1 MNLRRTFKL
10 LNNSTLLVI
19 LISLLLAV
27 LLISNNSKQQSG
39 TYNLAVLP
47 TTLDYVKNNYADETK
62 IDPDQMIIDGLNR
75 LESIV
80 NEVLVFFPDP
90 NSSANFTVQV
100 NNKTKNYRN
109 LEVQSWS
116 NVHKVMQDVF
126 SFVVPNLKNSRIK
139 PVEIERSVTDN
150 MLKTLDQHSG
160 IIPPKVYNEFQIETK
175 GSFGG
180 LGIVIAVRDGQLTV
194 VSPLEGTPA
203 YRAGIKSNDKIV
215 QIENESTINMS
226 LMEAVSKLRGKKGTK
241 VIIYIMRDTF
251 NEEKEYVITRDTI
264 KIESVEDFYLGK
276 DTLYLRIRDFQ
287 QNTVKSLE
295 EIISRNRN
303 NIKGIILDLRGNPG
317 GLLDQAEK
325 VSNLFLSYGTIV
337 ITKDSRSQR
346 IYHAR
351 PHNTYFNGKVVVL
364 VDSGSASASEI
375 VAGALKNNQRA
386 VIIGEKTFGKGS
398 VQQIFELDGGAALK
412 LTVGNYLTPGSIS
425 IQDVGIT
432 PDIEIVPVIITE
444 ESIIYNG
451 AGDEESKQTETDPVH
466 RIKYLHTAPTSEQD
480 EQTPEEALTETKKR
494 EKLNEDFSVRLARR
508 IIESV
513 NAVHREET
521 LTKSSSIIADFISK
535 EEKNIERKWKQL
547 KVNWSSGK
555 GPLSDP
561 DVAFQIYPLNPEL
574 FAGKKGGITLSAVNN
589 GESPIYRLRAVTTS
603 DNPVFNGKEL
613 VFGKL
618 RPGESKNQEIIFD
631 VPQWTDT
638 RNDEVKIKF
647 FHSNDIEILQGSS
660 FDISTIAK
668 DKPLF
673 AYNFDI
679 VDDGRYGSEGNANG
693 EPDEGELVSLLFN
706 IKNIGSSIS
715 PKNTVTIKNLS
726 GDALY
731 LQKGRSELT
740 DLQPGK
746 SQTVPFLFRVNKKEN
761 IKLELNIID
770 EVFRQVITSRI
781 DIAVSDSVNEFTES
795 RGLVTIVNDTP
806 VRGGNSSLPV
816 IAYAGKGSVFELLGY
831 KGEHAKI
838 KLPAS
843 ERAGWVLRKD
853 VEINNETVEAEKE
866 NATPDLNEIFVYSQ
880 PEINIASTP
889 LVTNEDY
896 IKISGFVVDN
906 DRIEN
911 ISIFKGDDK
920 IKLLT
925 PGKKSQEF
933 SFSSSLEDGLNV
945 FSVVVKDSAGLFSKE
960 TVTVRKSGPLQ
971 L

>member
-1 MNLRRTFKL
+1 MNLRKTFKL

-27 LLISNNSKQQSG
+27 LLISNNSKQKPG
-39 TYNLAVLP
+39 TYKLAVLP
-47 TTLDYVKNNYADETK
+47 TTLDYINNHYADETK
-62 IDPDQMIIDGLNR
+62 VDPNQMIIDGLNK
-75 LESIV
+75 LESV
-80 NEVLVFFPDP
+80 VTEVLVDFPDP
-90 NSSANFTVQV
+90 KSSANFTVQV
-100 NNKTKNYRN
+100 NKKTKSYRN
-109 LEVQSWS
+109 LKVPSWS
-116 NVHKVMQDVF
+116 NVQKVMQDVF
-126 SFVVPNLKNSRIK
+126 SFVVPNLKSSRIT
-139 PVEIERSVTDN
+139 PVEIERAVTDK

-160 IIPPKVYNEFQIETK
+160 IIPPRVYNEFKIETE

-251 NEEKEYVITRDTI
+251 TKEKEYIITRDTI
-264 KIESVEDFYLGK
+264 KIESVEDFRLGN

-295 EIISRNRN
+295 EIISRSRN

-337 ITKDSRSQR
+337 ITKDSRSER

-351 PHNTYFNGKVVVL
+351 PHGTSFNGKVVVL

-398 VQQIFELDGGAALK
+398 VQQIFDLDGGAALK

-451 AGDEESKQTETDPVH
+451 FEESEQTETNSVH

-480 EQTPEEALTETKKR
+480 EQTPEEALTKNKKR
-494 EKLNEDFSVRLARR
+494 EKLNEDFSVRLARE

-513 NAVHREET
+513 KAVSREET
-521 LTKSSSIIADFISK
+521 LKKSSVIIADFISK
-535 EEKNIERKWKQL
+535 EEKKIERRWKEL

-555 GPLSDP
+555 GPLTDP

-574 FAGKKGGITLSAVNN
+574 FAGEKRGITLSAVNN
-589 GESPIYRLRAVTTS
+589 GNSSIYRLRAVTTS

-618 RPGESKNQEIIFD
+618 RPGQSKNQEVIFD

-647 FHSNDIEILQGSS
+647 FHSNDVEILEGSN
-660 FDISTIAK
+660 FDINTIAK

-673 AYNFDI
+673 AYNFEI
-679 VDDGRYGSEGNANG
+679 VDDGRHGSFGNADG
-693 EPDEGELVSLLFN
+693 ELDKGELVSLLFN
-706 IKNIGSSIS
+706 IKNTGSSIS
-715 PKNTVTIKNLS
+715 PKTTVTIKNLS

-731 LQKGRSELT
+731 LQKGRLELT

-761 IKLELNIID
+761 INLELNIID

-781 DIAVSDSVNEFTES
+781 DIAVSDNVTEFIES
-795 RGLVTIVNDTP
+795 GGFVTIVNETP
-806 VRGGNSSLPV
+806 VRGGNNTLPV
-816 IAYAGKGSVFELLGY
+816 IAYAGKGSVFALLGY
-831 KGEHAKI
+831 KGDYAKI
-838 KLPAS
+838 KLPTF

-853 VEINNETVEAEKE
+853 VEINREAEKE
-866 NATPDLNEIFVYSQ
+866 NTSPDLNEIFVYSQ
-880 PEINIASTP
+880 PDINIASTP
-889 LVTNEDY
+889 LVTNEEY

-906 DRIEN
+906 DTIES

-920 IKLLT
+920 IKLLI
-925 PGKKSQEF
+925 PDKRSQEF